1 MKTMIHRSQLL
12 ALFMFMPCFLS
23 AQWNMVRF
31 DEYNFFT
38 NVATTAP
45 SSAIVSGM
53 DPMGGSFIMRTNDG
67 GTTWDSI
74 VVNSPGST
82 YTISELCFTDN
93 DNGFA
98 GGTKNTFQALLK
110 TTDNGSTWSDIT
122 PDPSSINQIN
132 AISFTDPSIGYAT
145 DETNLY
151 QTLNSGSTWTTTVP
165 GFGIKD
171 INFLDANNGYACGEF
186 VPNAVVMKTNDGGQ
200 TWSNVLSA
208 TFQFFA
214 NSSMQKLDVIT
225 TDVVYCSALYTT
237 NLFRTTDGGM
247 TWDTIT
253 LSQIYGIQDY
263 DFVNALEG
271 HVLSTMGE
279 IYGTVDGGQT
289 WVLEYAVASGSYGP
303 SVFLNSISFAGT
315 TGYVCGSN
323 GLIKKY
329 TLSPTGLQQPIGN
342 TISWYPNPLSG
353 NQSLQLT
360 GIVGAYRLRVF
371 NNEGQVVYSNNKMQ
385 NNQLA
390 LNLPSGIYTMEVISD
405 QNTFRD
411 KIVIIN

>member
-1 MKTMIHRSQLL
+1 MKTMIHGSRLL
-12 ALFMFMPCFLS
+12 TFFMLMPCFLS

-38 NVATTAP
+38 KVETTTP
-45 SSAIVSGM
+45 SSAIVAGM
-53 DPMGGSFIMRTNDG
+53 DPAGGSFIMRTNDG

-74 VVNSPGST
+74 PLNTASTT

-93 DNGFA
+93 DNGYA
-98 GGTKNTFQALLK
+98 GGTNNAFQSILK
-110 TTDNGSTWSDIT
+110 TSDNGSTWSDVT
-122 PDPSSINQIN
+122 PDPTSINQIN
-132 AISFTDPSIGYAT
+132 AISFTDPLTGYAT

-151 QTLNSGSTWTTTVP
+151 KTTNGGNSWTTSVP

-171 INFLDANNGYACGEF
+171 INFIDANNGYACGEIF
-186 VPNAVVMKTNDGGQ
+186 PNAVVMKTNDGGQ

-208 TFQFFA
+208 FFQLFV

-225 TDVVYCSALYTT
+225 SDVVYCSTLYTT
-237 NLFRTTDGGM
+237 NLYRTTDGGM
-247 TWDTIT
+247 NWDTIT
-253 LSQIYGIQDY
+253 MSQIYGIQDY

-279 IYGTVDGGQT
+279 IFGTQDGGQT
-289 WVLEYAVASGSYGP
+289 WTLEYAVATGAYGP

-315 TGYVCGSN
+315 IGYVCGSN

-329 TLSPTGLQQPIGN
+329 TLGTTGLLQPNAGI
-342 TISWYPNPLSG
+342 ISWYPNPLSA
-353 NQSLQLT
+353 NQSLQIT
-360 GIVGAYRLRVF
+360 GINGTYRLRVF
-371 NNEGQVVYSNNKMQ
+371 NNEGQVVYSADQLQ

-390 LNLPSGIYTMEVISD
+390 LNLAAGIYTMEVISE
-405 QNTFRD
+405 QSTFRD